1 MSSTVTSWSPDDNTK
16 ASETTSTALNNATL
30 SGTLAVTGVISPTT
44 HIDMPDSANIKLG
57 TGDDLQLYHDGSNSY
72 ITNSTGALKLA
83 TESSGIAITI
93 GHTTSEVTIGEN
105 LTVTGATTLS
115 GGVTGNVTGNLTG
128 NVTGSNWT
136 GTLNISDATTVTA
149 NLSSMYSNSG
159 GAVSILAWNTSSDD
173 DSDAAVGVVTNSNN
187 ADVYCSFI
195 HSIEDDPD
203 ERWSLGVDGSS
214 DTFKLSYAATNDTV
228 TPSAS
233 ASYDLMNITKAG
245 VVTIPGKVVA
255 KTYKPETFFAYN
267 LAASSALSSGTEYYM
282 PVGGNPFDFST
293 VTLGI
298 EPISSLVQT
307 AMCDFAIE
315 RIATNIYYGQANVT
329 SIEIRLKKYDGSG
342 DLDDKAQWGT
352 VGTVAT
358 IYNSSTLNAD
368 TRVVQ
373 TPSDWVIEKN
383 EIWGLTLEYTLSSG
397 TVTNVQMS
405 GGILMLQDWNDI
417 IANT

>member
-1 MSSTVTSWSPDDNTK
+1 MANTYLNTDWSADALTKATATSSTVDNV
-16 ASETTSTALNNATL
+16 ALG
-30 SGTLAVTGVISPTT
+30 GTLAVTGATT
-44 HIDMPDSANIKLG
+44 LS
-57 TGDDLQLYHDGSNSY
+57 
-72 ITNSTGALKLA
+72 STLA
-83 TESSGIAITI
+83 
-93 GHTTSEVTIGEN
+93 
-105 LTVTGATTLS
+105 VTGATTLS
-115 GGVTGNVTGNLTG
+115 GGLTGNVTGNLAG

-136 GTLNISDATTVTA
+136 GTLNISGATTVTA

-159 GAVSILAWNTSSDD
+159 GAVSILTWNTSSDD